1 MISAETLDVGLVHN
15 TEITG
20 ESRHFDDIIKDAK
33 YELLRLRNEE
43 ENHPI
48 IKEWRLKKGE
58 CIRKWAEALDGKIS
72 IGTWNKP
79 RDWICTEIRRDLRIL
94 GFNENEIDY
103 VNQVLPKE
111 FRRESLVR
119 EGIGRDISP
128 DFEEITT
135 VGLKD
140 IETMNPEELQDYLD
154 KNFQVR
160 QINKDRAKTVEN
172 NLEVNNEHAL
182 SIAEQKGY
190 HIKIPKEEKK
200 ETISTIAPLPNK
212 CEAYYAAVDVYN
224 KLIEEKYDQYWYKL
238 AEKLEKYPATAAGEP
253 ISPEDKKIAQ
263 FIRGKLQTL
272 ESECRML
279 ASFTDDKYAQN
290 MWHWFKT
297 IIIEGNFGKHAAAV
311 MSKIVPKCGD
321 PKQGTIKPR
330 PLTRERVGDIKEKY
344 LNWMYQFGEG
354 MEYNAWWIGVAD
366 LWDKEFHSPYNADR
380 RNRESPNLSETAFGA
395 KDHNR

>member
-1 MISAETLDVGLVHN
+1 MGKQYVGLVHN
-15 TEITG
+15 IEERG
-20 ESRHFDDIIKDAK
+20 NGQQFDVKISEAK
-33 YELLRLRNEE
+33 FELLNLRNEE

-48 IKEWRLKKGE
+48 VKGWQLRKAIS
-58 CIRKWAEALDGKIS
+58 IRKWAEALDGKIAT
-72 IGTWNKP
+72 GLWNKS
-79 RDWICTEIRRDLRIL
+79 RDWICTEIRRELRTL

-111 FRRESLVR
+111 YRRESLVR

-135 VGLKD
+135 IGLKD
-140 IETMNPEELQDYLD
+140 IEVMNPNELQDYLD
-154 KNFQVR
+154 KNFQIR

-172 NLEVNNEHAL
+172 NLEVNNDHAL

-190 HIKIPKEEKK
+190 HVKIPKEEKK

-238 AEKLEKYPATAAGEP
+238 AEKLEKYPATPAGDP

-272 ESECRML
+272 ESESRML

-297 IIIEGNFGKHAAAV
+297 IIIEGNYGKHAAAV
-311 MSKIVPKCGD
+311 MSKISPKCGD
-321 PKQGTIKPR
+321 PNQATTKPR

-344 LNWMYQFGEG
+344 LKWMYQFGEG
-354 MEYNAWWIGVAD
+354 MEYYAWWIGVANE
-366 LWDKEFHSPYNADR
+366 WDKEFHSPYNADR

-395 KDHNR
+395 HDHNR